1 MEPVWTDLTKW
12 RTSAGTKTP
21 TLSTVVSLPPVS
33 YLQDPWWDP
42 WHETVNETLYDQHG
56 TAAPAGRCRAHGL
69 FQTTNQMIILSSL
82 GPPSNRQDP
91 SAQFLL
97 GFPQQAL
104 PCDIRWIH
112 FLQALQILHRS
123 LGRSFQHVKHHEHHE
138 LCWIIVRTSIN
149 KSWILTHPYHD
160 SPYVTIPY
168 VIMVNMKRSIIIS
181 YGSYQYSYQYSYQLK
196 FPFIHGRVLPVLII
210 FCKFLGFS
218 HEITP
223 HDFGTSRNSPSKAQ
237 LPRAWCS
244 FSASS
249 AFARRKSALGC
260 SGSCQRLG
268 IDLAPAMGVKN
279 GLRLV
284 KVRIHIFFKK
294 HCLSH
299 LFSKTRHLQHTTDRI
314 YVYI

>member
-210 FCKFLGFS
+210 FCNFLGFS

-223 HDFGTSRNSPSKAQ
+223 PWLRNLQELSEQSPASQGLMFLQRQQRLRAAEERLGLFRLLPEAGDRFGTSHGGEE
-237 LPRAWCS
+237 W
-244 FSASS
+244 
-249 AFARRKSALGC
+249 
-260 SGSCQRLG
+260 
-268 IDLAPAMGVKN
+268 VKI
-279 GLRLV
+279 G
-284 KVRIHIFFKK
+284 
-294 HCLSH
+294 
-299 LFSKTRHLQHTTDRI
+299 
-314 YVYI
+314 